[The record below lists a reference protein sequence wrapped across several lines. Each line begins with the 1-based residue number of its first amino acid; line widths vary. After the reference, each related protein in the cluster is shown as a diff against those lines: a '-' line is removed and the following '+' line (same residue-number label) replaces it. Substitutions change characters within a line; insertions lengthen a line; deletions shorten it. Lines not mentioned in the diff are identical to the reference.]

1 VRVPGRIR
9 SSLDVVLALALTSV
23 VVTTVAVD
31 PHLTPKPVIVP
42 LGVLMTIPLAVRRRY
57 PAAIALLVVVAY
69 ALMNGL
75 SHGPYP
81 PDTAVLPAM
90 VAVFTGAM
98 YTRGRKA
105 WVVGIATFAGVEVA
119 WLLTPDGH
127 IDDFLPW
134 ILWGGPFGVGRL
146 TRRRDATV
154 SELTLQTRLLEA
166 ERAAAEL
173 DAARRERDR
182 IARELH
188 DVISHGVSTMVVQ
201 AGAERLEV
209 AASGMDAERTTAA
222 LARIER
228 AGREALTELRLMLGV
243 LRGTDAPAGAPAAPQ
258 PTLDAVQR
266 DLIDRLAAEGVDV
279 RLEVVGKR
287 TAIQEA
293 VGLAAYRILQEGLT
307 NAVKHSD
314 PGVIT
319 VRIEH
324 QTDAVVVSV
333 ISPCGYRPN
342 GTGGG
347 YGLIGARERATNLG
361 GQLYAAREQDRWVL
375 SARLPCPPPTVGRRA

>member
-1 VRVPGRIR
+1 VLGRIR

-31 PHLTPKPVIVP
+31 PHLTPKPVIIP
-42 LGVLMTIPLAVRRRY
+42 LGVLMTVPLAVRRRY
-57 PAAIALLVVVAY
+57 PATVALLVVTAY

-75 SHGPYP
+75 SRGPYP

-90 VAVFTGAM
+90 AAVFTGAT
-98 YTRGRKA
+98 YTRGRMA
-105 WVVGIATFAGVEVA
+105 WLVGIATFAGVEAA

-127 IDDFLPW
+127 VDDFLPW

-146 TRRRDATV
+146 TRRRDTTV

-166 ERAAAEL
+166 ERAAAEV

-201 AGAERLEV
+201 AGAERLEL
-209 AASGMDAERTTAA
+209 AAAGTDAERTTAA

-243 LRGTDAPAGAPAAPQ
+243 LRGADTPTTISAAPQ
-258 PTLDAVQR
+258 PTLDAVQG
-266 DLIDRLAAEGVDV
+266 DLVDRLAAEGVDV
-279 RLEVVGKR
+279 RLEVVGTP
-287 TAIQEA
+287 TAVQGA

-314 PGVIT
+314 PGMIVA
-319 VRIEH
+319 RIEH
-324 QTDAVVVSV
+324 QADAVVVSV
-333 ISPCGYRPN
+333 VSPCGDQPN
-342 GTGGG
+342 GPGSG
-347 YGLIGARERATNLG
+347 YGLVGARERAASLG
-361 GQLYAAREQDRWVL
+361 GQLYAAREQGRWVL
-375 SARLPCPPPTVGRRA
+375 CARLPCPPPSVGRRA